1 MNGIDM
7 RAAISKYVLNCS
19 DCCALVGLDHKKGT
33 GKAEANQIIES
44 MMIILRDRFFFWST
58 VNLSQGSINLIRLIT

>member
-1 MNGIDM
+1 MPMKGIEI

-33 GKAEANQIIES
+33 GNAEANQTIES
-44 MMIILRDRFFFWST
+44 KMMILSERFFLGST
-58 VNLSQGSINLIRLIT
+58 P